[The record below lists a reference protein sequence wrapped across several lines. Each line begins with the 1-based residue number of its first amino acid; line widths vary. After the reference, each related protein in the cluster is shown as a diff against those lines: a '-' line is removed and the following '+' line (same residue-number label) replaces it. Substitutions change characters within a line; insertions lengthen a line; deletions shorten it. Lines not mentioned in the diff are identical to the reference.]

1 MEGKD
6 IYSGKADVIV
16 SDGFTGN
23 VALKVS
29 EGVVESLFS
38 MVRNEVMKNFFA
50 KIGLLLMKRN
60 LKKVYKKVD
69 YSEYGGAHLLGLNG
83 VCIIGHGRSNVRAVK
98 NAVRMSREF
107 VMNQIQDRIQTE
119 MVRFEHAA
127 PGGQRMMLFEGRVSI
142 VTGASQGIGETIAA
156 DLAREGAQVVLVD
169 IQKDKLEAV
178 AGRIRESGGKAVCH
192 EANVT
197 RLEDATRV
205 VESVLRDFGRI
216 DHLVNNAGITRD
228 NLLLRMKEE
237 EWDAVIGVNLKG
249 CWNFS
254 KAVIKSMVAGRYGR
268 IVNIASVVGLA
279 GNPGQANYAA
289 SKAGVMGFS
298 RALAREVASRGITV
312 NCVAPGYIATA
323 MTDKLPEEVKKAFM
337 DSIPVKRFGLPK
349 EVAFAVKFLLSEEA
363 AYITGQVINVNGGMY
378 M

>member
-1 MEGKD
+1 
-6 IYSGKADVIV
+6 
-16 SDGFTGN
+16 
-23 VALKVS
+23 
-29 EGVVESLFS
+29 
-38 MVRNEVMKNFFA
+38 
-50 KIGLLLMKRN
+50 
-60 LKKVYKKVD
+60 
-69 YSEYGGAHLLGLNG
+69 
-83 VCIIGHGRSNVRAVK
+83 
-98 NAVRMSREF
+98 
-107 VMNQIQDRIQTE
+107 
-119 MVRFEHAA
+119 
-127 PGGQRMMLFEGRVSI
+127 MLFEGRVSI
-142 VTGASQGIGETIAA
+142 VTGASQGIGETIAVE
-156 DLAREGAQVVLVD
+156 LAREGARVILVD

-178 AGRIRESGGKAVCH
+178 AGRIRESGGKAACH
-192 EANVT
+192 EADVS

-205 VESVLRDFGRI
+205 IDAVLRDYGRI
-216 DHLVNNAGITRD
+216 DHLVNNAGIARD

-237 EWDAVIGVNLKG
+237 EWDAVISVNLKG

-254 KAVIKSMVAGRYGR
+254 KAVIKSMVAGRTGR
-268 IVNIASVVGLA
+268 IVNIASVVGLV

-323 MTDKLPEEVKKAFM
+323 MTDKLPEVVKKAFM
-337 DSIPVKRFGLPK
+337 DSIPVKRFGLPI

>member
-1 MEGKD
+1 
-6 IYSGKADVIV
+6 
-16 SDGFTGN
+16 
-23 VALKVS
+23 
-29 EGVVESLFS
+29 
-38 MVRNEVMKNFFA
+38 
-50 KIGLLLMKRN
+50 
-60 LKKVYKKVD
+60 
-69 YSEYGGAHLLGLNG
+69 
-83 VCIIGHGRSNVRAVK
+83 
-98 NAVRMSREF
+98 
-107 VMNQIQDRIQTE
+107 
-119 MVRFEHAA
+119 
-127 PGGQRMMLFEGRVSI
+127 MMLFEGRVSI
-142 VTGASQGIGETIAA
+142 VTGASQGIGETIASE
-156 DLAREGAQVVLVD
+156 LAREGARVVLVD
-169 IQKDKLEAV
+169 IQRDKLEAV
-178 AGRIRESGGKAVCH
+178 AGRIRESGGTAVCH
-192 EANVT
+192 EANVS

-205 VESVLRDFGRI
+205 VESVLQDFGRV